1 MDLRSSENSVDSR
14 RVDQLV
20 PFDNLLRNPSLNF
33 MTNIEVPD
41 KQCSNP
47 STNALNDYGYENNYK
62 SEQFSPNDINKSP
75 ENLSMS
81 NHVNNKSDK
90 KLEVCNK
97 SDSFMF
103 ENYSCSQKDSVA
115 KFLELK
121 PNLEEPYCG
130 FGDIRKVVQGEST
143 CELENRK
150 TVQNNEVLFG
160 LNLKNNLHKPYTS
173 YLDQS
178 KTNDVIFDN
187 IKLLQNTKNSYGL
200 NLNLKSDTINEPI
213 FDADDRNLQQSLNP
227 NRSTNLSES
236 DLPRPNSVLQEPSY
250 DFNLNRKPSSVLSE
264 PKTDINICDQLNLT
278 IEQQQ
283 ELTSIKLQNIDSQ
296 QQSEEEDEENNLKEQ
311 DGNFAK
317 QFNIFPAIFSRQ
329 LNFSQQQNN
338 YNLNTSAAGI
348 PTPPQS
354 QHNLNFN
361 LNQYST
367 NFNYHNM
374 NNYYQEKMD
383 ELNTTRNLSLLGS
396 MSGLLD
402 EHLHTNFHGNL
413 QNLHTNFH
421 GNLQNLHS
429 NLHHHHHHHHQTE
442 MKFMPVL
449 QDTR

>member
-1 MDLRSSENSVDSR
+1 MIN
-14 RVDQLV
+14 
-20 PFDNLLRNPSLNF
+20 DNLKN
-33 MTNIEVPD
+33 
-41 KQCSNP
+41 KQCENFDTSCE
-47 STNALNDYGYENNYK
+47 YENNYK
-62 SEQFSPNDINKSP
+62 SEQFSPDDVIKVSSP
-75 ENLSMS
+75 KNLSMS
-81 NHVNNKSDK
+81 DNNDGRV
-90 KLEVCNK
+90 KLNNL
-97 SDSFMF
+97 MF

-115 KFLELK
+115 KLLELK
-121 PNLEEPYCG
+121 PNLEEAFHG
-130 FGDIRKVVQGEST
+130 FNEVRKSVQEESLYDIERKS
-143 CELENRK
+143 
-150 TVQNNEVLFG
+150 QNNELLFG
-160 LNLKNNLHKPYTS
+160 LNLKSNLHKS
-173 YLDQS
+173 YSSFID
-178 KTNDVIFDN
+178 
-187 IKLLQNTKNSYGL
+187 NTKPILDNLKNIQPAFSL
-200 NLNLKSDTINEPI
+200 NLNLKPNTNQEPL
-213 FDADDRNLQQSLNP
+213 FGTEDKVNQQELNL
-227 NRSTNLSES
+227 NRTVHLPEL
-236 DLPRPNSVLQEPSY
+236 DLAKPNSVLQEPSY
-250 DFNLNRKPSSVLSE
+250 DFNLNRKPSSVLGE
-264 PKTDINICDQLNLT
+264 PKTDLNICDQLNLT

-283 ELTSIKLQNIDSQ
+283 ELSSIKLQNIDSQ
-296 QQSEEEDEENNLKEQ
+296 QSEEEDEDNNIKEQ
-311 DGNFAK
+311 DANFAK

-338 YNLNTSAAGI
+338 YNLNSTPTSGI

-367 NFNYHNM
+367 NFNYHHNM